1 MRKVEQPEEMVD
13 YKMNE
18 TFSALPGSDENPPAE
33 RGVVHGLP
41 HIKVAYPPFYPTS
54 FLIFAPQ
61 SDPYFFLFPVW
72 LGIKK
77 WRWLD
82 SEPVLEMSHA
92 DAMATG
98 RHQRSVV

>member
-41 HIKVAYPPFYPTS
+41 HIKVAYPPFLSDLFFNLRTS
-54 FLIFAPQ
+54 IGSVFLSIPCLVGHKEVA
-61 SDPYFFLFPVW
+61 
-72 LGIKK
+72 
-77 WRWLD
+77 
-82 SEPVLEMSHA
+82 
-92 DAMATG
+92 
-98 RHQRSVV
+98 VVGF